1 MLCSLQS
8 EEREG
13 FLQKIVDSFLIK
25 HLWRGDRN
33 KPPFTCAYQPPVIQ
47 MIIFNSVIN
56 CKCLRLQWF
65 FPQNHHLL
73 STMCKMCRTTVCDK
87 TRFVDF
93 QSFLQVISS
102 VISPGQTVIA
112 SCSLI
117 ICYFTN
123 LFLAANFAGKF
134 HWLIPT
140 ITSPPLTPCP
150 CKITL
155 GHWLTP
161 DVPREEYP
169 EYFPFKTWIF
179 NFLCSV
185 FNT

>member
-1 MLCSLQS
+1 
-8 EEREG
+8 
-13 FLQKIVDSFLIK
+13 
-25 HLWRGDRN
+25 
-33 KPPFTCAYQPPVIQ
+33 
-47 MIIFNSVIN
+47 
-56 CKCLRLQWF
+56 
-65 FPQNHHLL
+65 
-73 STMCKMCRTTVCDK
+73 MCRTTVCDK

-161 DVPREEYP
+161 GVPREEYP

-185 FNT
+185 FNSWYAPLLFSPNKLVLIKYYVVLIQMVQRNLLTPATFMSHTNNLFLIKNKREMRFVWASLFYKKWQ